1 MKEESWWMEYGDH
14 QSLKEKIAAC
24 PINVGRRKLVAMY

>member
-1 MKEESWWMEYGDH
+1 MKEESWWRMDGGH

-24 PINVGRRKLVAMY
+24 PINVGGWKLVAMN